1 MDLQNLFEKR
11 IQQITKLEN
20 FVIMYGKKKD
30 ILSDLRE
37 TLNEAEQTKEILSS
51 CVNILS
57 GFQTENQQKSR
68 KLLESSKHVTFLM
81 LGILDK
87 VSDTVHPLPENGY
100 SVDENRSSPVLTE
113 ISNTSTPCKLLPFQ
127 SLTLAEYVKSPYT
140 QKRTSNRHIH
150 ILFTDFEKTISTEE
164 FKIVP
169 GYSISKVFIA
179 Y

>member
-20 FVIMYGKKKD
+20 FVVMYGKKKE
-30 ILSDLRE
+30 ILPDLRE
-37 TLNEAEQTKEILSS
+37 TLKEAEQTKEILSS

-57 GFQTENQQKSR
+57 RFQTENQQKCR
-68 KLLESSKHVTFLM
+68 KLLALSKHVTLLI

-87 VSDTVHPLPENGY
+87 ISDVVHLLPENGH
-100 SVDENRSSPVLTE
+100 SVDENRSLPVLTE
-113 ISNTSTPCKLLPFQ
+113 ISNTSTPCKHLPFQ

-140 QKRTSNRHIH
+140 QKRTSNRHMH

-169 GYSISKVFIA
+169 GYSISKVFITH
-179 Y
+179 